1 MVEGKEIPS
10 NITLLLSD
18 ITEKLFR
25 VASHE
30 NSSFKA
36 LKLFLQSNK
45 KFLKLMPSNWK
56 NELDNVTSQN
66 VQLVWK
72 MENAAME
79 NMRKVNSQIIQFY
92 FFTLLCVGKN
102 RMFKFILTNF

>member
-30 NSSFKA
+30 NSSFKT

-79 NMRKVNSQIIQFY
+79 NMKKVNSKIIQYY
-92 FFTLLCVGKN
+92 FLHCCVLGRLEYSN
-102 RMFKFILTNF
+102 LF